1 MKKITLLL
9 YLFIAILSLSAQTDG
24 TLDTS
29 FLPNNSGLKG
39 AQGPVFDI
47 LEQPD
52 GKLYIAGQFQSY
64 EQIEKRSLVRLFPD
78 GSMDESFNQTNFT
91 ASGAP
96 PRLTSIALQP
106 DGKLLVG
113 GNFEVNTGSPNFD
126 IEAQDIMRLNADGT
140 KDTSFIA
147 PESIS
152 NCGDVED
159 IIVQPDGK
167 IIVVGNI
174 TFCLGSTIDNNEN
187 ILRLNADG
195 TLDETFQVMVNG
207 FTIEKAVL
215 QLDGKIIVGG
225 IFNDVNGQSRKNIAR
240 INADGSLD
248 TTFEVGSGFDDDVE
262 GIALQPDGKLIVA
275 GDFTAYDGT
284 TANKIIRL
292 NTDGSV
298 DNTFNSGDGTG
309 QYFPSVDATSS
320 RDIAAVTLQSD
331 GKILI
336 GGKFNRYNGSVISKV
351 ARLNVDGSID
361 NTFNAVDDEGTSTG
375 DVLSLFVKADNNIVV
390 GGSFSNLMQRRLRR
404 ITQLNTNGT
413 IDSDFNKTYGPLEGS
428 SGTTI
433 VNKIKQDASNGYFV
447 IGQFR
452 EYDDI
457 RSRNISKINAD
468 GTIDNSFTTGN
479 TIFNGFDDDVYDF
492 VVQPDGK
499 VVVVGEF
506 ENYNQIPAPGIVR
519 LNTDGSIDGAFN
531 VGTGVNTSG
540 SARIN
545 HIVLQPDGKFLISG
559 FFVQFNDTPL
569 QQFGR
574 LNPDGSIDTT
584 LNTGTGVNNVND
596 IFLLSNGQI
605 ILSDVTSYNG
615 TNING
620 RLARIDPDGTL
631 DTSFD
636 SSGILGGGANA
647 LTELPNGQY
656 FVSGFF
662 GNIANPQSPILKLN
676 SDGSIDNTFNAT
688 SIMQTTNSSGVIND
702 IEVQA
707 DGKVIIGGNFNTVNG
722 RTLRGLARLNTDGSL
737 DESFNPE
744 DTNSDAELYSGFG
757 QFSEVYDLFLEDSG
771 RLLVV
776 GQFGFYNADRKTPV
790 IAVFAGEPSI
800 LSNPTFQSNE
810 VDFMMCPNPANALVH
825 IKNTSLIDDLS
836 IIDYSGRIVKRLSSL
851 NSAEVALDI
860 SALAKGIYLV
870 NITQG
875 NSTATKKLIIK

>member
-790 IAVFAGEPSI
+790 IGVFAGEPSI

-810 VDFMMCPNPANALVH
+810 VDFMMYPNPANALVY